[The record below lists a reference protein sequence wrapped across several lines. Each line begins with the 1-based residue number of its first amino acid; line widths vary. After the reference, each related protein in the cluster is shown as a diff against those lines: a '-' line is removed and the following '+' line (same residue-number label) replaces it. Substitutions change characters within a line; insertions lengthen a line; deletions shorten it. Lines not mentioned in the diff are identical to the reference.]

1 MFSFFRKKEK
11 PQHPTHDFAS
21 LINRRAE
28 DFRAFYTER
37 FGEKLNYQYKSLYL
51 IDTIVGETRMSAATI
66 DRKQWLAAHA
76 GAYIY
81 RVASL
86 RVSHFRYLWYH
97 PLDQPMMVVGMPDY
111 RITLLSQQAIQQR
124 LEAVFEPT
132 LFQLYTNFEHAL
144 VYAKPGDDLLFV

>member
-11 PQHPTHDFAS
+11 PLAPTHDFAS

-28 DFRAFYTER
+28 DFRAFYAER

-51 IDTIVGETRMSAATI
+51 IDTIVGEARMSAATI
-66 DRKQWLAAHA
+66 DRKQWLATHA
-76 GAYIY
+76 GAYVY

-86 RVSHFRYLWYH
+86 RVAHFQYLWYH

-111 RITLLSQQAIQQR
+111 RITLLGQQAVQQR
-124 LEAVFEPT
+124 LEAIFEPT